1 MDKPDTPPPDSPL
14 QHLFPLAADF
24 ERFHQ
29 KDDVFRRS
37 WYDPTVRTEAAMRFY
52 STYRKPLA
60 NFRSADGFRQT
71 DYALRNAAWHIS
83 DLFTEYKE
91 HEDRRE
97 GFSDAFTLN
106 RKSAEEKTSFE
117 NTAEATA
124 VVKRVARQVGAADVG
139 VARVD
144 PRWLYTEKF
153 SDMSGT
159 ARPND
164 ISADLTNV
172 IVTVQPMD
180 QKLVSTVP
188 SALSGAATGLGYSHD
203 ALVVLALAQFIR
215 NLGYKAVASMND
227 SSLAIPMAIEA
238 GLGEYGRHGLLI
250 TPSHGPAVRL
260 GKVFTDMPLALD
272 TPIDFGVRAFC
283 EQCQRC
289 ASGCPVKAIPS
300 GEPSTDRHNLS
311 NIKGVRKW
319 SVDGEKCFAYW
330 AKQNTDCAICIRV
343 CPYNR
348 DLSSWRGRL
357 WRKVAQWTATNKPSL
372 VSLLLKIEDT
382 LGRGK
387 RLKPS
392 AWWQNKHQL

>member
-1 MDKPDTPPPDSPL
+1 MNEPQAPQSESPL
-14 QHLFPLAADF
+14 SRQFELTAEF
-24 ERFHQ
+24 ERFNQ

-37 WYDPTVRTEAAMRFY
+37 WYDPAVRTEAAMRFY

-106 RKSAEEKTSFE
+106 RESAEEKTSFDSV
-117 NTAEATA
+117 AQATET
-124 VVKRVARQVGAADVG
+124 VKRVALEVGAADVG

-159 ARPND
+159 SRPND
-164 ISADLTNV
+164 ITPDLTNV
-172 IVTVQPMD
+172 IVTVQPMN
-180 QKLVSTVP
+180 QQLVSTVP

-227 SSLAIPMAIEA
+227 SSMVIPMAIEA

-260 GKVFTDMPLALD
+260 GKVFTDMPLDLD
-272 TPIDFGVRAFC
+272 SPIEFGVRPFC

-289 ASGCPVKAIPS
+289 SSGCPVKAIPS
-300 GEPSTDRHNLS
+300 DEPSTKRHNIS

-319 SVDGEKCFAYW
+319 TVDGEKCFAYW

-348 DLSSWRGRL
+348 DLTSWHGRL
-357 WRKVAQWTATNKPSL
+357 WRRVAGWTAINAPSL
-372 VSLLLKIEDT
+372 VGILLRLEDK

-392 AWWQNKHQL
+392 AWWQRTK